1 MYICTCICTHVTG
14 DIERKKERKT
24 PEAMEKCK
32 MRVSSGEIRT
42 HNTRTVVFT
51 RYFLPAGQAC
61 IPLYIHVHA
70 TPIN

>member
-42 HNTRTVVFT
+42 HNTRTVVILSSCWASLHSF
-51 RYFLPAGQAC
+51 
-61 IPLYIHVHA
+61 IHTCTCH
-70 TPIN
+70 TH